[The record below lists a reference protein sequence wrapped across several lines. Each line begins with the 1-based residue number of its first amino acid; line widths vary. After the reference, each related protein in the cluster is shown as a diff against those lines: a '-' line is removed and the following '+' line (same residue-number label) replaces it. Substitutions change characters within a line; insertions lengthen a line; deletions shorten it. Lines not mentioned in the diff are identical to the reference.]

1 MIVELTYVQKKIRNS
16 VEILWVIKFLTA
28 LVLLNILNTVIVLI
42 ITQFLLK
49 TNLTLEKATIAVSL
63 KISIL

>member
-1 MIVELTYVQKKIRNS
+1 MIVELTYVQKKFRNS
-16 VEILWVIKFLTA
+16 VEKLWVIKFLTA